1 MNKLTENQIK
11 LIDSITNEFIKSNNQ
26 SSNSMGMLIDIPFL
40 LNEKKEWEETIR
52 VLTKQNE
59 YFHEMAI
66 QEGRNAY
73 DRLCAELMGIGFVEK
88 KEDDYGSEIKIAKH
102 KEHLKYHHEYY
113 FRISISAPKS
123 IYKHNKIGDYFKY
136 ADSIRVS
143 CYASSCRES
152 IATSVE
158 ELLKDRDVARRILE
172 ILK

>member
-1 MNKLTENQIK
+1 
-11 LIDSITNEFIKSNNQ
+11 
-26 SSNSMGMLIDIPFL
+26 
-40 LNEKKEWEETIR
+40 
-52 VLTKQNE
+52 
-59 YFHEMAI
+59 MAI

-102 KEHLKYHHEYY
+102 KEHKEHSGYY
-113 FRISISAPKS
+113 LRISVSAPKS

-143 CYASSCRES
+143 CYASSYRES
-152 IATSVE
+152 ITTSVE

>member
-26 SSNSMGMLIDIPFL
+26 SSNSKGMLIDIPFL

-66 QEGRNAY
+66 QEGRDAY
-73 DRLCAELMGIGFVEK
+73 DRLCAELMGVGFVEK
-88 KEDDYGSEIKIAKH
+88 NEDDYGSEIKIAKNRGQNGH
-102 KEHLKYHHEYY
+102 GYY
-113 FRISISAPKS
+113 LRISISAPKS

-143 CYASSCRES
+143 CYASSCSES

-158 ELLKDRDVARRILE
+158 ELFKDKDVARRILE

>member
-1 MNKLTENQIK
+1 
-11 LIDSITNEFIKSNNQ
+11 
-26 SSNSMGMLIDIPFL
+26 
-40 LNEKKEWEETIR
+40 
-52 VLTKQNE
+52 
-59 YFHEMAI
+59 MAI

-102 KEHLKYHHEYY
+102 KEHLEYHHEYHL
-113 FRISISAPKS
+113 RISISAPKS

-136 ADSIRVS
+136 ADSIMVS
-143 CYASSCRES
+143 CYASSN

>member
-26 SSNSMGMLIDIPFL
+26 SSNSKGMLIDIPFL

-59 YFHEMAI
+59 HFHEMAI
-66 QEGRNAY
+66 QEGRDAY
-73 DRLCAELMGIGFVEK
+73 DRLCAELMGFGFVEK
-88 KEDDYGSEIKIAKH
+88 KEDHCGSEIKIAKN
-102 KEHLKYHHEYY
+102 KELLNGYGHYL
-113 FRISISAPKS
+113 RIGISAPTS
-123 IYKHNKIGDYFKY
+123 NYKHNKIGDYFKY
-136 ADSIRVS
+136 ANSIRVS
-143 CYASSCRES
+143 CYATSCRES

>member
-11 LIDSITNEFIKSNNQ
+11 LIDNITNEFIKSNNQ
-26 SSNSMGMLIDIPFL
+26 SSNSKGMLIDIPFL
-40 LNEKKEWEETIR
+40 LREKKEWEETIR

-59 YFHEMAI
+59 HFHEMAI
-66 QEGRNAY
+66 QEGRDAY
-73 DRLCAELMGIGFVEK
+73 DRLCAELMGVGFVEK
-88 KEDDYGSEIKIAKH
+88 KEDDYGSEIKISKN
-102 KEHLKYHHEYY
+102 KENNGYGYY
-113 FRISISAPKS
+113 LRISISAPTS

-143 CYASSCRES
+143 CYKDSYNES

>member
-88 KEDDYGSEIKIAKH
+88 KEDDYGYEIKIAKN
-102 KEHLKYHHEYY
+102 KELNEYGY
-113 FRISISAPKS
+113 YYLRIIISAPKS